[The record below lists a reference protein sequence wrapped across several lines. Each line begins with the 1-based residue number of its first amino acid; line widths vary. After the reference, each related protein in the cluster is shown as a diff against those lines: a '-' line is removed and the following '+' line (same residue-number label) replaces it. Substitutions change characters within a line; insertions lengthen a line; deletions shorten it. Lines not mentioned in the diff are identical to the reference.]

1 MIEVN
6 LIERKKGGRPV
17 VVLGVDVR
25 TVNFKLFGL
34 AIILYYAPKNYL
46 TSMWADEIRRIDN
59 QIEILDAKAKTL
71 SEELKSFDNVKKELE
86 AYNTQIERLRGRS
99 DQVDKI
105 LKEKTSPKR
114 LLEVIARSVPADLW
128 FNELV
133 IKEDRTFELR
143 GGAESYK
150 SIGDLVNSLNETP
163 YFRNSI
169 NLANSETK
177 TEVDGSREI
186 RTESFELIGRVESFE
201 IVGR

>member
-6 LIERKKGGRPV
+6 LIEKKKSGKPV

-25 TVNFKLFGL
+25 TINFKMFGL
-34 AIILYYAPKNYL
+34 AIALYYIPKNYL
-46 TSMWADEIRRIDN
+46 ASIWNEEIRQLN
-59 QIEILDAKAKTL
+59 HQIEVLDAKVKTV
-71 SEELKSFDNVKKELE
+71 SEDLKSFENVKKELE
-86 AYNTQIERLRGRS
+86 AYNAQIERLRGRS

-114 LLEVIARSVPADLW
+114 LLEFVARSVPDDLW

-133 IKEDRTFELR
+133 IKEDRTFELK
-143 GGAESYK
+143 GEAESYK
-150 SIGDLVNSLNETP
+150 SIGDFVSSLNETP

-177 TEVDGSREI
+177 TEIDGGREI
-186 RTESFELIGRVESFE
+186 RTESFEVIGRVESFE

>member
-6 LIERKKGGRPV
+6 LIERKKGGKPV

-25 TVNFKLFGL
+25 TINFKALSL
-34 AIILYYAPKNYL
+34 AIVIYYVPKNYL
-46 TSMWADEIRRIDN
+46 ASMWLEESRAIDR

-114 LLEVIARSVPADLW
+114 LLEVIARSVPDDLW

-133 IKEDRTFELR
+133 IKDDRSFELS

-177 TEVDGSREI
+177 TEIDGSREI
-186 RTESFELIGRVESFE
+186 RTEAFKLIGRVESFE